1 MKTYQHSGKRVFL
14 IQYHLV
20 WCPKRRKPV
29 LVGKVKERLE
39 QIIYQVADELGIKVL
54 ELAINPDHVNLI
66 ISAYPTIPVHKIVR
80 RIKGRSSNILRKEF
94 PELLKLPSLWT
105 HSYYVSTVGAVSKE
119 AVEKYIEAQK
129 GV

>member
-1 MKTYQHSGKRVFL
+1 VKAYQRSRNKIFL

-29 LVGKVKERLE
+29 LVGEVKERLE

-54 ELAINPDHVNLI
+54 EVAINPDHIHLFV
-66 ISAYPTIPVHKIVR
+66 SAYPTIPVHKIVK
-80 RIKGRSSNILRKEF
+80 RIKGRSSNILRREF

-105 HSYYVSTVGAVSKE
+105 RSYYVSTIGAVSKE
-119 AVEKYIEAQK
+119 AIEKYIESQK
-129 GV
+129 GI

>member
-1 MKTYQHSGKRVFL
+1 MKAYQHSRNKVFL

-54 ELAINPDHVNLI
+54 ELAINPDHIHLF
-66 ISAYPTIPVHKIVR
+66 ISAYPTIPVHKIVK
-80 RIKGRSSNILRKEF
+80 RIKGGSSNILRKEF
-94 PELLKLPSLWT
+94 PELLRLPSLWT
-105 HSYYVSTVGAVSKE
+105 RSYYVSTIGAVSKE
-119 AVEKYIEAQK
+119 AIEKYIEAQK
-129 GV
+129 GL

>member
-1 MKTYQHSGKRVFL
+1 VQRYQRSRNKVFQ

-29 LVGKVKERLE
+29 LVGKIKERLE

-54 ELAINPDHVNLI
+54 ELAINPDHIHLF
-66 ISAYPTIPVHKIVR
+66 ISAYPTITVLKIVR
-80 RIKGRSSNILRKEF
+80 KIKGRSSNILRKEY

-105 HSYYVSTVGAVSKE
+105 HSYYASTIGSVSKE
-119 AVEKYIEAQK
+119 TIEKYIQDQK

>member
-1 MKTYQHSGKRVFL
+1 MKAYQHSRNRVFL

-29 LVGKVKERLE
+29 LVGEVKERLE
-39 QIIYQVADELGIKVL
+39 QIIHQVADELGIKVL
-54 ELAINPDHVNLI
+54 ELVINPDHIHLF
-66 ISAYPTIPVHKIVR
+66 ISAHPTILVHKIVR
-80 RIKGRSSNILRKEF
+80 RIKGRSSNILRREF

-105 HSYYVSTVGAVSKE
+105 HSYYASTIGVVSKE
-119 AVEKYIEAQK
+119 AIEKYIEAQK